1 MFIVYSIRDSMK
13 FKQKD
18 TVEIRRYVRQ
28 VTGIPMEVT
37 LDYSNNFS
45 AGSDTITNISL
56 GGLALAAEDPIDIN
70 ESIKVRCPILNND
83 AQLSGKVIWCEKS
96 RHGYE
101 IGLEFDDPA
110 QIERMR
116 IIDQIIDIE
125 KFRNQ
130 VAKQEGRRLSS
141 EQAAREWISQYT
153 GIFAATS

>member
-1 MFIVYSIRDSMK
+1 MK

-18 TVEIRRYVRQ
+18 TVEIRKYVRQ
-28 VTGIPMEVT
+28 VTGIPVEVT
-37 LDYSNNFS
+37 LDYSDNLDADN
-45 AGSDTITNISL
+45 DTITNISL
-56 GGLALAAEDPIDIN
+56 GGLALVAEDPVDIN
-70 ESIKVRCPILNND
+70 EALQVRCPILNND

-110 QIERMR
+110 EIERMR

-130 VAKQEGRRLSS
+130 VASREGRHLSS
-141 EQAAREWISQYT
+141 EQAAREWVSQYT
-153 GIFAATS
+153 GKFTATS

>member
-1 MFIVYSIRDSMK
+1 MK

-28 VTGIPMEVT
+28 VTGIPMVVT
-37 LDYSNNFS
+37 LDHSKNLS
-45 AGSDTITNISL
+45 ADGDTISNISL
-56 GGLALAAEDPIDIN
+56 GGLALVAEDPIDIN

-96 RHGYE
+96 QNGYE

-125 KFRNQ
+125 KYRNQ
-130 VAKQEGRRLSS
+130 VARQEGRHLSS

-153 GIFAATS
+153 GDFAATS